1 MTLCCIWPAT
11 QIKKTSSSI
20 KLELIICFVNLKGII
35 LQHFA
40 FCPPVHYILLIE
52 HRFKTLVSNGKHI
65 YDERVNRSWNGML
78 FSSKKA
84 LLLNY
89 YYTYGT
95 ASNIFNHFWTI
106 GRLIILVDIR
116 NISLI

>member
-20 KLELIICFVNLKGII
+20 KLELIICFVNLKGIM

-65 YDERVNRSWNGML
+65 YDEQVNRLWNGML

-84 LLLNY
+84 LLLNF
-89 YYTYGT
+89 
-95 ASNIFNHFWTI
+95 SC
-106 GRLIILVDIR
+106 LP
-116 NISLI
+116 S